1 MMLSERAMLIV
12 SQLYLMVLSL
22 VLSIAPRYYLIV
34 FIAYFAVIIGLSSY
48 VGRARFKAK
57 YRPEE
62 IKQSRVL
69 LREEKAF
76 ELAMQDE
83 ELVGIFAK
91 QTKSMLFMFLMF
103 PIYIVLFR
111 TVTANFPQWSESL
124 ANTLNGNK
132 LLAGFIIWLVTFEIM
147 YSISLLSRKL
157 ILRERVQIPTI
168 PRSYE
173 ITAKGIILK
182 GGFGRTIGFPLP
194 DETKLNVNE
203 ARGYV
208 EIVFPKG
215 NPIRLYT
222 KKPRRVYELLE
233 KYALRSE

>member
-1 MMLSERAMLIV
+1 MLSERAMLVV

-22 VLSIAPRYYLIV
+22 VLSIAPKYYLIV

-57 YRPEE
+57 YSPDE

-91 QTKSMLFMFLMF
+91 QTRSMLFMFLMF
-103 PIYIVLFR
+103 PVYIVLFR
-111 TVTANFPQWSESL
+111 AVTANFPQWSDSL
-124 ANTLNGNK
+124 ANILNGSK
-132 LLAGFIIWLVTFEIM
+132 LLAGFIIWLATFEVM
-147 YSISLLSRKL
+147 YIISLLSRK
-157 ILRERVQIPTI
+157 IVLRERVQIPTI
-168 PRSYE
+168 PRAYE
-173 ITAKGIILK
+173 ITMKGIILK
-182 GGFGRTIGFPLP
+182 GGFGKTIGFPLP
-194 DETKLNVNE
+194 EETKLSINE

-222 KKPRRVYELLE
+222 KKPKRVYELLE
-233 KYALRSE
+233 KYALKSKK